1 MKKILRLFG
10 LFILN
15 SKLNIAKQ
23 MEYRFNFFL
32 TSIIALV
39 FSSIS
44 PLLQYLI
51 FTQTK
56 GFPGWNLDQIIL
68 FQGVLLI
75 VPGLQN
81 LLFGEL
87 RYSQADIH
95 HSGSLCHMGIHP
107 CKNTVG
113 GA

>member
-51 FTQTK
+51 FKQTK
-56 GFPGWNLDQIIL
+56 RVSGVEPGPDNT
-68 FQGVLLI
+68 
-75 VPGLQN
+75 VPG
-81 LLFGEL
+81 
-87 RYSQADIH
+87 SPADRPGLAKSAFWRAQIL
-95 HSGSLCHMGIHP
+95 SG
-107 CKNTVG
+107 
-113 GA
+113 